1 MVNDTSTLARPLTL
15 TEAAEYLQIPPRAV
29 RELCTA
35 KKIDHARLDHRNW
48 RFTRADLDL
57 YIAKRT
63 VVAG

>member
-1 MVNDTSTLARPLTL
+1 MSDNLSTLDRPLTL
-15 TEAAEYLQIPPRAV
+15 NEAAEYLQLPPRKL

-35 KKIDHARLDHRNW
+35 KKINHARLDHRKW

-63 VVAG
+63 VVAS

>member
-1 MVNDTSTLARPLTL
+1 MSDYLPILDRPFTLI
-15 TEAAEYLQIPPRAV
+15 EAAEYLQLPPRAV

-35 KKIDHARLDHRNW
+35 KKINHARLDHRNW

-63 VVAG
+63 VVAS